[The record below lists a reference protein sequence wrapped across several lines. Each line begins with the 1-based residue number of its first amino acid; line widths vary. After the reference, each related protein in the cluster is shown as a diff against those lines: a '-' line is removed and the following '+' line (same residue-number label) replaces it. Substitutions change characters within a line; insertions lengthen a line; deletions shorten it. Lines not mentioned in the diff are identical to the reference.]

1 MDLIRANYSDNL
13 IKIAEAKLN
22 TGNVYK
28 ILKTKTR
35 DEFVLG
41 CGEGLFF
48 MRYADLRFTLSEER
62 IFFGK
67 YVT

>member
-1 MDLIRANYSDNL
+1 MIRANYSDNL
-13 IKIAEAKLN
+13 IKIAEAKLS
-22 TGNVYK
+22 TGNIYK
-28 ILKTKTR
+28 IIKTKTR
-35 DEFVLG
+35 DEYVMG

-48 MRYADLRFTLSEER
+48 VRDSDLKFTLSEER